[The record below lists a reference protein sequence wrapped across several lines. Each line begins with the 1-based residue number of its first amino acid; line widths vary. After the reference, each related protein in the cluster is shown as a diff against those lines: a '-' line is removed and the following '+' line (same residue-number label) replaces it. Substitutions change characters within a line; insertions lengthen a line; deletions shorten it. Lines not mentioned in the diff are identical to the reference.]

1 MIIDYIAKERV
12 LLTKRD
18 FGGSCHSYE
27 VEDGEK
33 WCAMLE
39 HFGKPPKIAPRIRV
53 YPSDPNICSFTQ
65 TERGLSLKMDSLKTI
80 TEIRQKLFVACWSQE
95 GLSETELSLRS
106 MKSNQLKENEQSS
119 VCRAAGGV
127 RGGSPQPSKLACS
140 DISETPQTPMTRY
153 ASEIRAIEQ
162 GREEKQV
169 STLNPTIRPERYKFS
184 SKLTILAIM

>member
-1 MIIDYIAKERV
+1 
-12 LLTKRD
+12 
-18 FGGSCHSYE
+18 
-27 VEDGEK
+27 
-33 WCAMLE
+33 MLE

-80 TEIRQKLFVACWSQE
+80 TEIRQKLFAASTLLCWSQE

-127 RGGSPQPSKLACS
+127 RGGSPQLSKLACS

-153 ASEIRAIEQ
+153 AALLSKY
-162 GREEKQV
+162 GRKELINFVIAHHIVIGFQ
-169 STLNPTIRPERYKFS
+169 
-184 SKLTILAIM
+184 